1 MSKCKDCLYFKWCYV
16 PYEVVKMMG
25 GFRGDVELPCK
36 GFKDKS
42 LFVELPCE
50 WGKDV
55 YTVVKGHK
63 KLLKTKLFAIGVT
76 EDGYITY
83 NPTEYP
89 KGVFGINGVI
99 LGENTFANEE
109 EAKAKLKEIG
119 K

>member
-1 MSKCKDCLYFKWCYV
+1 MSKCECKNCIHIGVCLFTKDKI
-16 PYEVVKMMG
+16 
-25 GFRGDVELPCK
+25 CK
-36 GFKDKS
+36 HFKDKS

-55 YTVVKGHK
+55 YTIVKGRK
-63 KLLKTKLFAIGVT
+63 CIFKTKLFAIGVT
-76 EDGYITY
+76 EDGYTVYNPTY

-99 LGENTFANEE
+99 LGENTFSTKE
-109 EAKAKLKEIG
+109 EAEAKLKEIDDEED